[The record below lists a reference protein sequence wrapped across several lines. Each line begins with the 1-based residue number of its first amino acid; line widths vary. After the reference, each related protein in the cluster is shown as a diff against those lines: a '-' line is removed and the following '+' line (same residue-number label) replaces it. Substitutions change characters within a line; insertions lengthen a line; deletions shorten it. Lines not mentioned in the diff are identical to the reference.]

1 MKIDLAA
8 PVRVLASPRSRRQD
22 YYVYG
27 EALNSTSYNN
37 SQAEDSSSAG
47 SVSGDYVMSGGDTLE
62 GIYYVSGED
71 EGALCFD
78 QDASI
83 NFIDGEEK
91 VLGSMQFDG
100 TDSLTFKSLHLVPQT
115 DNQYDLGTKTQ
126 RWRNLYL
133 GGAIVSDNK
142 YWGQKVGD
150 DGHVKGALT
159 DADGMLPSQ
168 TESYDLG
175 SPTRR
180 YSDYYG
186 RRIFLGE
193 NNYSAVDN
201 GVRGLTLAGHQ
212 NSIYAFGKA
221 DPKRE
226 EGRQGFVLTST
237 WEGNG
242 GSAGLVNG
250 AETYW
255 MMYRKLYV
263 GERDGK
269 GFYDSQA
276 AILDSKNYTIYGA
289 RIGCNALLATTVDS
303 ENIVCNNLEVKSN
316 LVTPSSSETSD
327 RRLKNKIR
335 KIEKVDP

>member
-1 MKIDLAA
+1 MI
-8 PVRVLASPRSRRQD
+8 
-22 YYVYG
+22 
-27 EALNSTSYNN
+27 
-37 SQAEDSSSAG
+37 
-47 SVSGDYVMSGGDTLE
+47 
-62 GIYYVSGED
+62 
-71 EGALCFD
+71 
-78 QDASI
+78 I
-83 NFIDGEEK
+83 NTG
-91 VLGSMQFDG
+91 
-100 TDSLTFKSLHLVPQT
+100 
-115 DNQYDLGTKTQ
+115 
-126 RWRNLYL
+126 
-133 GGAIVSDNK
+133 
-142 YWGQKVGD
+142 GQKVGD

-335 KIEKVDP
+335 KIEKVDLTPIYAYNYTINVGKEDTKKEIPKIGVIAQEVQEVYPDLVTENEGYLAVNYNGLTALLLQKVKELEARIKEWEDKRP